1 MVAVESTT
9 DCKVTVREPRSV
21 KFARIE
27 RFKFV
32 CRSHIHISNRQLVR
46 VGDFRQVENDWFR

>member
-1 MVAVESTT
+1 MVAVESTI
-9 DCKVTVREPRSV
+9 DCNVTVREPRSV
-21 KFARIE
+21 ESDRIE

-32 CRSHIHISNRQLVR
+32 CRSHTHTSNRQLVR